1 MERGSFRQLKLL
13 QTASQWQQ
21 ACQTRSSQSLIL
33 SADDPGADA
42 HLNRYRDYLGHEFES
57 VLIDCQ
63 AGLNADAI
71 CALCGTIVGGGELIL
86 LLPSDDSAMV
96 ERLQR
101 FATQYFSN
109 NALPANASDSFK
121 KAQTEH
127 QVLTEALTGEFISGT
142 SLYTHILIAER
153 GRGKSTLL
161 GKALAE
167 VSATCAETEIIVTAP
182 RKANAQVL
190 LKQAPTATFKAWDK
204 LLEQPGDSTKQLII
218 DEAAGI
224 PLWATEKLC
233 QKFTPWLL
241 ATTVSGYEG
250 CGRGFAIHFQQWAEK
265 HLPKVKNHRLSVPM
279 RWPENDPLEHW
290 LTDTFLMDETAT
302 ALTRELADG
311 QFIEH
316 ALQLQENTLRQCFQL
331 LLNAHYQSSPNDLNL
346 LLSDPLH
353 RLAYTRQNGEVVA
366 VAWLIK
372 EGPVPKE
379 LHTPILQGKR
389 RPKGNLLPQAIGY
402 FLQQPWALS
411 ASWLRVARIAVP
423 AGLRHQGYASELL
436 GFIQQHPSYKHIN
449 KTGTSFAWEP
459 GVAKFW
465 EANGFVP
472 WRTSHRLDSVS
483 ARPAAIYVRADSM
496 GDDPSSNTSLTDD
509 ISRWAKAEQNWLINA
524 HSEIPENLIT
534 NPLPHLLVKAYVNE
548 RIPFDAA
555 HFALAVY
562 YQNKHPA
569 DELTQYLSRPSCSLK
584 QLAQLYGCASKQQ
597 ANVKLRKDTAPL
609 V

>member
-33 SADDPGADA
+33 SPEDPGADA

-57 VLIDCQ
+57 VLLDCQ

-71 CALCGTIVGGGELIL
+71 CALCGTIVGGGELII
-86 LLPSDDSAMV
+86 LLPSDNSAMV
-96 ERLQR
+96 ERLLR
-101 FATQYFSN
+101 FASHYFNN

-127 QVLTEALTGEFISGT
+127 QTLVEVLTSEFINEDSPH
-142 SLYTHILIAER
+142 THILVAER

-265 HLPKVKNHRLSVPM
+265 HLPKVKNHRLSAPM

-290 LTDTFLMDETAT
+290 LTDTFLMDETTT
-302 ALTRELADG
+302 ALTPELADG

-316 ALQLQENTLRQCFQL
+316 ASQLQENTLRQCFQL

-411 ASWLRVARIAVP
+411 ACWLRVARIAVP

-436 GFIQQHPSYKHIN
+436 DFIRQHPSYKHID
-449 KTGTSFAWEP
+449 KIGTSFAWEP

-509 ISRWAKAEQNWLINA
+509 ISRWATVEQNWLINA
-524 HSEIPENLIT
+524 HSKIPENLIT
-534 NPLPHLLVKAYVNE
+534 NPLLHLLVKAYVNE

-562 YQNKHPA
+562 YQNKHPT

-597 ANVKLRKDTAPL
+597 ANVKLRKDTARL